1 MRSIIGSVYPFRP
14 ATGYFNIRDEAMTW
28 KETMLDTWNAYFTL
42 AGCGEVSYG
51 DAGLRTGPGELM
63 ILRPRVHRD
72 YRIPQP
78 RQGWEFYWLHF
89 NPTARMRLSLPWFN
103 QPDRW
108 QTHKM
113 ADASLRVRV
122 ASALEEMHQINLCN
136 PQMPGREELLY
147 AMFEAILL
155 RIAAVEHGEG
165 RCNAIDPRIEKA
177 LEHFHRDLAARTD
190 VDALAK
196 KAGLPRSQFNLL
208 FRKGTGRSAQH
219 YIEERRLEVA
229 AYYLRMTGQGV
240 SEIAGSVGFENAFY
254 FPNRFRCHFGCSPT
268 DYRKRKE

>member
-1 MRSIIGSVYPFRP
+1 
-14 ATGYFNIRDEAMTW
+14 MTW

-42 AGCGEVSYG
+42 SGSGEVSYG
-51 DAGLRTGPGELM
+51 DERVRTGPGELM
-63 ILRPRVHRD
+63 ILRPKINRD

-155 RIAAVEHGEG
+155 RHETTQGKWGAVVLLISGFCLLTTCATTSPPSPDH
-165 RCNAIDPRIEKA
+165 N
-177 LEHFHRDLAARTD
+177 HH
-190 VDALAK
+190 
-196 KAGLPRSQFNLL
+196 AG
-208 FRKGTGRSAQH
+208 
-219 YIEERRLEVA
+219 
-229 AYYLRMTGQGV
+229 
-240 SEIAGSVGFENAFY
+240 
-254 FPNRFRCHFGCSPT
+254 
-268 DYRKRKE
+268 